1 MMATTNNQRETRN
14 RGLTHSAAHYLL
26 ATSEC
31 MESHGYARVADIARR
46 LDLTRGSVSV
56 AMQSLK
62 SAEYVDQ
69 DENCFLRLTDRGRQ
83 AVRSI
88 RARHAVVERVLVR
101 VLGLSAEQAHREGCR
116 LEYQIEAETTRRLLA
131 LLNYWEDQ
139 GLGGIVEAAALAGC
153 PGCGEGS
160 RDECPC
166 CGLECIDEVLRGQE
180 EQTAVARTLAEELNL
195 GAR

>member
-1 MMATTNNQRETRN
+1 MAAADNPRGTGN

-62 SAEYVDQ
+62 IAEYVDQ
-69 DENCFLRLTDRGRQ
+69 DENHFFRLTDRGRQ
-83 AVRSI
+83 GVRSI
-88 RARHAVVERVLVR
+88 RARHAVVEQVLVR

-116 LEYQIEAETTRRLLA
+116 LEYQLEAETTRRLLA
-131 LLNYWEDQ
+131 LLKYWEDE
-139 GLGGIVEAAALAGC
+139 GLSGIVEAAALAGC

-160 RDECPC
+160 RVECPC
-166 CGLECIDEVLRGQE
+166 CGLECIDEVLRGQG
-180 EQTAVARTLAEELNL
+180 EQTAVQCTIA
-195 GAR
+195 